1 MSKLSVEQ
9 KKERLKRELS
19 RLEAEE
25 KKNNQA
31 KKIKALK
38 ATSDEVLKYNINGID
53 DHIKL
58 IGLLKLF
65 EYKNDKFR
73 VWILEQGK
81 AEIEE
86 RRKQKIKR
94 TTLKN
99 REPD

>member
-1 MSKLSVEQ
+1 MSKLSIEQ
-9 KKERLKRELS
+9 RKERLKRELS
-19 RLEAEE
+19 RIETEE
-25 KKNNQA
+25 KKDIQA

-38 ATSDEVLKYNINGID
+38 TTSDEVLKYNIVGID

-58 IGLLKLF
+58 VGLLKLF

-73 VWILEQGK
+73 KWILNYGK
-81 AEIEE
+81 EEIEE

-99 REPD
+99 REPE